1 MMGRMRGSREF
12 AMMDDGRWPWVD
24 GGAGW
29 GFDHCRRVGGPRSG
43 GGAGVDEWLGQ
54 WKRAVEEGSGRG
66 QWKRAVEEGSG
77 RGQWKRA
84 VEEGSGRGQVM
95 TAVVAEVVKIDP
107 RQAAE
112 MLAGMDAVG
121 RGRAYQAVAEPYGA
135 QDLVRR
141 MLGWSRCP
149 LRSRRRRLLHRSAD
163 FLTPTLSWRCSSSI
177 ACRMV
182 TPRIN

>member
-1 MMGRMRGSREF
+1 MMGGGRGP
-12 AMMDDGRWPWVD
+12 MVGQ
-24 GGAGW
+24 GGASIIAGEW
-29 GFDHCRRVGGPRSG
+29 ARQDPASALAWTSG
-43 GGAGVDEWLGQ
+43 L
-54 WKRAVEEGSGRG
+54 GSGRG
-66 QWKRAVEEGSG
+66 QWKRAVEKGSG
-77 RGQWKRA
+77 KGQWKRA
-84 VEEGSGRGQVM
+84 VEKGSGKGQVM

-112 MLAGMDAVG
+112 MLADMDAVG